1 MGVTEVLIDAIE
13 KILTRKMKGYLN
25 PLEAPERL
33 CDVVCTQYSA
43 TVCPGS
49 SDPFYVVT
57 YCMKWVN
64 TSWTHSTFFL
74 SHLQLQII
82 NYVADTF
89 QALRNSEHRL
99 RRAYICP
106 LHTALLPQV
115 INFVADFSFFL
126 GCVLRNIRG
135 DERRLRGADQRGVG
149 GPART

>member
-1 MGVTEVLIDAIE
+1 MSHYFLD
-13 KILTRKMKGYLN
+13 
-25 PLEAPERL
+25 
-33 CDVVCTQYSA
+33 TQYILSLPSA
-43 TVCPGS
+43 A
-49 SDPFYVVT
+49 
-57 YCMKWVN
+57 
-64 TSWTHSTFFL
+64 TS
-74 SHLQLQII
+74 I

>member
-1 MGVTEVLIDAIE
+1 M
-13 KILTRKMKGYLN
+13 Y
-25 PLEAPERL
+25 
-33 CDVVCTQYSA
+33 
-43 TVCPGS
+43 TVYPGS

-89 QALRNSEHRL
+89 QALRNSKHRL

-135 DERRLRGADQRGVG
+135 DERRLRGADQRGAG
-149 GPART
+149 GPARAGQTHQRLRSPSPLPGHCLRLRPAHHW